1 MSQNILLT
9 GVSSGLGLQTAGLLL
24 AEGKQVFGLSRQ
36 RSPGLNE
43 LLAQYPTQ
51 FHWKA
56 IDLSQHEDLK
66 SNVFQQL
73 IPAGTVLHAFIN
85 NAAVAY
91 DDLITNLQVDRLTQL
106 FAINVVAPMLL
117 SKWVIRNMLLH
128 KQEGSIIH
136 LSSISVHTGYK
147 GLSMYAATKG
157 ALEAFSK
164 NAAREW
170 GTRGIRSNCVVAGFM
185 ETAMSAGLSEEQKA
199 RIYKRTSLKQAT
211 AVESVAK
218 TISFLLSEGASSI
231 TGQAIFVDN
240 GTI

>member
-1 MSQNILLT
+1 MSHNILLT
-9 GVSSGLGLQTAGLLL
+9 GVSSGVGLQTAGLLL

-36 RSPGLNE
+36 RSLGLNK
-43 LLAQYPTQ
+43 LLAQYPAQ
-51 FHWKA
+51 FHWRA
-56 IDLSQHEDLK
+56 VDLSQHDQLK
-66 SNVFQQL
+66 SKVFHQL
-73 IPAGTVLHAFIN
+73 IPTGVAIHGFIN
-85 NAAVAY
+85 NAAIAY

-106 FAINVVAPMLL
+106 FAINVTAPMLL
-117 SKWVIRNMLLH
+117 TKWVIRNMLLH

-199 RIYKRTSLKQAT
+199 RIYKRTSLKQET
-211 AVESVAK
+211 AIESVAK

>member
-56 IDLSQHEDLK
+56 IDLSQHEELK
-66 SNVFQQL
+66 SSVFQQL

>member
-1 MSQNILLT
+1 MTQNILLT
-9 GVSSGLGLQTAGLLL
+9 GVSSGLGLQTADLLL

-66 SNVFQQL
+66 SSVFQQL
-73 IPAGTVLHAFIN
+73 IPAGTALHGFIN

-170 GTRGIRSNCVVAGFM
+170 GSRGIRSNCVVAGFM

-211 AVESVAK
+211 EIESVAK

>member
-66 SNVFQQL
+66 SSVFQQL
-73 IPAGTVLHAFIN
+73 IPSGTVLHAFIN

>member
-9 GVSSGLGLQTAGLLL
+9 GVSSGVGLQTADLLL

-36 RSPGLNE
+36 RSPGLNT
-43 LLAQYPTQ
+43 LLAQYPDQ

-56 IDLSQHEDLK
+56 VDLSQHDQLK
-66 SNVFQQL
+66 SSVFHQL
-73 IPAGTVLHAFIN
+73 IPSGVALHGFIN
-85 NAAVAY
+85 NAAIAY

-106 FAINVVAPMLL
+106 FAINVTAPMLL
-117 SKWVIRNMLLH
+117 TKWVIRNMLLH
-128 KQEGSIIH
+128 KQKGNIIH

-170 GTRGIRSNCVVAGFM
+170 GSRGIRSNCVVAGFM

-211 AVESVAK
+211 ATESVAK

>member
-9 GVSSGLGLQTAGLLL
+9 GVSSGLGLQTASLLL

-43 LLAQYPTQ
+43 LLAQYPAQ

-56 IDLSQHEDLK
+56 IDLSQHEELK
-66 SNVFQQL
+66 SSVFQQL
-73 IPAGTVLHAFIN
+73 IPADTALHAFIN